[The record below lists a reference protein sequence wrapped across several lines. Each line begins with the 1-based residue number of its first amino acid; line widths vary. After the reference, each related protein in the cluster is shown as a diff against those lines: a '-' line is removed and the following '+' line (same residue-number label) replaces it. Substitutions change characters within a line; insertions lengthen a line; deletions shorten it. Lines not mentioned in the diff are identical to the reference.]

1 MAKVDIAIDKIKQI
15 IDSAIEERDF
25 IKLMEAHD
33 FIEGYVEKDRF
44 RSFLKFDKDDDPVL
58 EITKDFQMITLNLEE
73 MKKVLEDLKFLESE
87 NWRLPFQEE
96 IR

>member
-25 IKLMEAHD
+25 MKMMETHD

-58 EITKDFQMITLNLEE
+58 EITKDFQMITINLEE

-87 NWRLPFQEE
+87 NWRLPF
-96 IR
+96 

>member
-15 IDSAIEERDF
+15 IDRAIEERDF

-87 NWRLPFQEE
+87 SWRLLF
-96 IR
+96 